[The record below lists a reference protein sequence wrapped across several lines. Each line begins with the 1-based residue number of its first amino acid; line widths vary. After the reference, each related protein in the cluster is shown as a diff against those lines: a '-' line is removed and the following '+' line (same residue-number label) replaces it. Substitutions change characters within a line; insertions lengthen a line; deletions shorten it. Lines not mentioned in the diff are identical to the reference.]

1 MLAPWQRQNGV
12 GLIEI
17 MVGLAIVALLF
28 ALGLPSFS
36 TYVQN
41 SRIRNAAESI
51 QDGLQLARTEAVRL
65 NTSVQFTLT
74 SGSSWKVE
82 CVDAT
87 VPGCASVIQ
96 SRASAE
102 GSSSAVK
109 VTASNGT
116 PIVFNGLGR
125 MTAPVPAGGASLTSI
140 NVDLDPAVLPAAQS
154 RDLRITIDIGGSVR
168 MCDPNASSPDNA
180 RAC

>member
-1 MLAPWQRQNGV
+1 MLTPEKMQDGV
-12 GLIEI
+12 GLIEV

-28 ALGLPSFS
+28 ALGLPNFS
-36 TYVQN
+36 AYIQN
-41 SRIRNAAESI
+41 TKIRNAAESI
-51 QDGLQLARTEAVRL
+51 LDGLQLARSEAVKR

-74 SGSSWKVE
+74 SGSNWKVE

-87 VPGCASVIQ
+87 ILGCSSVLQ

-102 GSSSAVK
+102 GSSGAVT
-109 VTASNGT
+109 VTATDGT
-116 PIVFNGLGR
+116 PIVFNSLGR
-125 MTAPVPAGGASLTSI
+125 MTSPVPAGGVSFTSI

-154 RDLRITIDIGGSVR
+154 RDLRITVDIGGSVR
-168 MCDPNASSPDNA
+168 MCDPNVAASDA